1 MRWWRRR
8 AREEDLERE
17 IRSHLSAEAGEQIE
31 HGLAEAEAHYA
42 AQRALGNAT
51 LIKED
56 TRAIWGWTSLERVG
70 QDLRYALR
78 TMRKN
83 PAFTSV
89 ALVSLVLGIGANT
102 AIFTLIYALLLKSL
116 PVKNPD
122 QLYLV
127 ARTMTNGIG
136 RSYSYPGY
144 RLMRDRNHTLDGLI
158 AFNGAQPGVLA
169 GSGTEVEYASRQ
181 FVSGN
186 FFAVLGVS
194 PILGRALTDDDNRVP
209 GAHPVAVIS
218 FGFWQRKLGMAPDVI
233 GRSITVDETPYTII
247 GVAPRGFS
255 GVERGTSAELWI
267 PAMMMDRACVTDPGC
282 QTFRLLARL
291 HPGIPSPKASADL
304 DVAFSQ
310 HLAQRAVAIRNEYVR
325 RTFLNQHIKLA
336 DGSIGFSP
344 LGYAYARP
352 LHLLMA
358 VVGIILLI
366 ACANVANLLLDRATA
381 RGREVAVRLAVGAGR
396 RRLIRQFMTESLLLA
411 FFASSLGL
419 LLAFWISAALVK
431 LLRLPQLNGAIALD
445 IHPDATVLAFTSA
458 IALVSTLLFGLAPA
472 VRSTKTDLT
481 SALKDSSYF
490 QSLSGGRLGLGKSL
504 VVMQVA
510 LSMLLLVGAGLF
522 WRTLAN
528 LRTLDVGFDR
538 DHVLLFDAAYPRKW
552 KPEQVAAA
560 NQRILERLR
569 SLSGVLAVGTA
580 APAPL
585 SGSTW
590 DDDIKAEGYTPHP
603 GENLDVNFMSVSP
616 GALEAQHT
624 PLLRGRLFD
633 ERDRKDSPKVVL
645 VNQTLARYFFAR
657 VNPISRHLEIPNAGK
672 AEIVGVLRD
681 SKFVSLREETPRM
694 VYVPASQAAVH
705 PAESF
710 VARTAGEPAAFAGI
724 IRELARDAEPNARIT
739 SVRSMVDQMDE
750 TLVQERLIAK
760 LSGVF
765 GLLAL
770 LLAAVG
776 LYGVMAYAVARRTNE
791 IGIRMAMG
799 ARRSDVLA
807 LVLGD
812 TLLLIV
818 LGLIA
823 GIPIALACGHWV
835 AALLFGLTP
844 TDPMTI
850 LAAATLLAA
859 TAITAGAIPAYRA
872 AKVDPMIA
880 LRYE

>member
-1 MRWWRRR
+1 MRWWRRK

-17 IRSHLSAEAGEQIE
+17 IQSHLSAEAGEQIE

-51 LIKED
+51 LVKED

-83 PAFTSV
+83 PAFTAV
-89 ALVSLVLGIGANT
+89 ALISLALGIGANT
-102 AIFTLIYALLLKSL
+102 AIFTLIYTLLLKSL
-116 PVKNPD
+116 PVKNPR

-158 AFNGAQPGVLA
+158 AFNGAQPGVVA
-169 GSGTEVEYASRQ
+169 GSGTEVEYAARQ

-194 PILGRALTDDDNRVP
+194 PILGRALTDDDDRVP

-218 FGFWQRKLGMAPDVI
+218 FGFWQRKFGMAPSVI
-233 GRSITVDETPYTII
+233 GRSITVDETPYTIV

-255 GVERGTSAELWI
+255 GVERGTFADLWI
-267 PAMMMDRACVTDPGC
+267 PAMMMDRACVTSPGC

-291 HPGIPSPKASADL
+291 HPGIPAQKASADL
-304 DVAFSQ
+304 DVAFAQ
-310 HLAQRAVAIRNEYVR
+310 HLAQRAVAIRNDYVR

-344 LGYAYARP
+344 LGYAYAKP
-352 LHLLMA
+352 LYLLMA

-366 ACANVANLLLDRATA
+366 ACANVANLLLARAAA

-396 RRLIRQFMTESLLLA
+396 RRLIRQFLTESLLLA
-411 FFASSLGL
+411 SFASGLGL
-419 LLAFWISAALVK
+419 ILAFWISAGLVK
-431 LLRLPQLNGAIALD
+431 LLPQLNGATTLD
-445 IHPDATVLAFTSA
+445 VHPDATVLAFTSA
-458 IALVSTLLFGLAPA
+458 IALLSTLLFGLAPA

-490 QSLSGGRLGLGKSL
+490 QNLPGGRPGLGKSL
-504 VVMQVA
+504 IVMQVA

-528 LRTLDVGFDR
+528 LRTLDVGFNR

-552 KPEQVAAA
+552 KPEQIAAA
-560 NQRILERLR
+560 NQRLLERLR
-569 SLSGVLAVGTA
+569 SLSGVIAAGTA
-580 APAPL
+580 APNPL

-590 DDDIKAEGYTPHP
+590 DDDIKAEGYTAHP
-603 GENLDVNFMSVSP
+603 DENLDVNFMSVSP
-616 GALEAQHT
+616 GALEALHT

-645 VNQTLARYFFAR
+645 VNQTLARYFCAR
-657 VNPISRHLEIPNAGK
+657 ANPIGRHLEIPNAGK

-694 VYVPASQAAVH
+694 VYIPASQAAVH

-710 VARTAGEPAAFAGI
+710 VARTAGEPAAFVGV
-724 IRELARDAEPNARIT
+724 IRELARDAEPNARVT
-739 SVRSMVDQMDE
+739 SVRTMADQMDE

-776 LYGVMAYAVARRTNE
+776 LYGVMAYAVGRRTNE
-791 IGIRMAMG
+791 IGIRRARG
-799 ARRSDVLA
+799 ARRSDVLM
-807 LVLGD
+807 LVLGE
-812 TLLLIV
+812 TLLLIF
-818 LGLIA
+818 LGLMA

-835 AALLFGLTP
+835 AALLFGLSP
-844 TDPMTI
+844 TDSTTI

-859 TAITAGAIPAYRA
+859 TAIAAGAIPAYRA